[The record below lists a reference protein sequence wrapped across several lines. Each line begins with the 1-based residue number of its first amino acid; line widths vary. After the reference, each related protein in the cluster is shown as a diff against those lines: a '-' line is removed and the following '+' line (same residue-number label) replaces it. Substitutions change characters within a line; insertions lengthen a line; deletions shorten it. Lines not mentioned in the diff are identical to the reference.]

1 MRYISYILYIYR
13 ICLYVKQRSYDS
25 QLFFT
30 QKPPLLGMCPAV
42 WLCRS
47 GVVPQRPA
55 PQQEQAEGEGRSTRT
70 YDFPSSEA
78 HEMLGI
84 MSKAEGVK

>member
-1 MRYISYILYIYR
+1 MTHNCFSPG
-13 ICLYVKQRSYDS
+13 S
-25 QLFFT
+25 
-30 QKPPLLGMCPAV
+30 PPLLGMCPAV

-84 MSKAEGVK
+84 MSKAEGVKYVMFAN